1 MRAGPGRRPRADR
14 GPQQRGASPR
24 MRNSCRAVDR
34 RAKQPGSLGRG
45 VAIFGRKGATRHG
58 RHRPHSAGNSRG
70 ARGLLRRQAVEDEGP
85 MGHRVAEPGLS
96 TLRHVHARD
105 PPARIDRGSDV
116 GRMDVPEMRL
126 QGRQVWARAGCT
138 LRRHARVPQVGA
150 GAPVAFS
157 RSGSSNWFPMRRC
170 SRLPSRGTTTMN
182 HATRASEARR
192 RDKANQFPP
201 PTNKLP
207 LQPTRIP

>member
-1 MRAGPGRRPRADR
+1 
-14 GPQQRGASPR
+14 
-24 MRNSCRAVDR
+24 
-34 RAKQPGSLGRG
+34 
-45 VAIFGRKGATRHG
+45 
-58 RHRPHSAGNSRG
+58 
-70 ARGLLRRQAVEDEGP
+70 
-85 MGHRVAEPGLS
+85 
-96 TLRHVHARD
+96 
-105 PPARIDRGSDV
+105 V